1 MHAFPIRSQRK
12 EATLENSPN
21 VATQSALWNGPAG
34 RAWVESQE
42 LLDRVFRPF
51 EALLV
56 DAVARDARRVLDV
69 GCGTGSTTLSLA
81 RRLGVDGR
89 VTGVDISE
97 PMLAVARARAEAQRP
112 SPVFVLGDAQTY
124 PFEASSFDALCSRFG
139 VMFFDDPVAA
149 FANLRRSAKNDA
161 RLHVV
166 VWRDPGDNPFMTA
179 AERAAAPLLP
189 ELPARRPDEPG
200 QFAFANP
207 ERVRSILEASGWSRV
222 VVEPLDVPCAMP
234 ESELTHYVTRMGP
247 LGRALQ
253 HADDDTRARV
263 VDAARAAL
271 EPYIEGSEVRFV
283 SACWNVRA
291 LAQRA

>member
-1 MHAFPIRSQRK
+1 MTANREMAAMWNDASGRTWVELQAVLDASIASFVPLIVDAAFPG
-12 EATLENSPN
+12 E
-21 VATQSALWNGPAG
+21 GG
-34 RAWVESQE
+34 G
-42 LLDRVFRPF
+42 
-51 EALLV
+51 
-56 DAVARDARRVLDV
+56 VLDV
-69 GCGTGSTTLSLA
+69 GCGAGATTLAMA
-81 RRLGVDGR
+81 RRVGSAGACVGA
-89 VTGVDISE
+89 DISAPLVE
-97 PMLAVARARAEAQRP
+97 AARKRAAAEGVPNVRYVEA
-112 SPVFVLGDAQTY
+112 DAQTY
-124 PFEASSFDALCSRFG
+124 PFDAATFDAVISRFG